1 MIRKLSVNVSDDTIK
16 QIKEL
21 QKHELIEKW
30 QPSISDIVRVS
41 IANYYFD
48 MFDDN
53 YSENNSLTNK
63 TKTAKIKE

>member
-21 QKHELIEKW
+21 QKHEFIEKW

-53 YSENNSLTNK
+53 YSENLSLTNK
-63 TKTAKIKE
+63 SKTAKIKE